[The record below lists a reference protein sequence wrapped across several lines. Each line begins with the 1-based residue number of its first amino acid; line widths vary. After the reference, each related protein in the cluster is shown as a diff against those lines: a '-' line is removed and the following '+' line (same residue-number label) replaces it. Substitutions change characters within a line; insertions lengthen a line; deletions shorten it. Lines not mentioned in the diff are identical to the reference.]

1 MRAAPAQAPAGS
13 SAEVTRP
20 GRRRRRSQTA
30 IAAVLAMIL
39 AAGAAVVALK
49 DPFRGTGHASTQIA
63 SAEYPT
69 SLYTVARQTL
79 TSRTPVD
86 ATLGYA
92 GSYYVNGQGGG
103 TLTWLPA
110 VGQVI
115 SQGGVLYRVNNGTPV
130 FLLYGSVP
138 LWRALSDGLSGADVQ
153 QLNGDL
159 VTLGY
164 ASKSELDPDSDYF
177 SAQTADAL
185 YLLQARLGL
194 TPTGTLPMGQAV
206 FEPSAVRVT
215 TVPGSLGG
223 PASGPVLQA
232 TSDQRIVTVPLET
245 TEEPDVQPGDT
256 VTITLPTGQAT
267 PGVVT
272 SVGTVATTPSG
283 GGTPTVTVDVTP
295 SHPAATGS
303 LDQAPVQV
311 SITTATAPDVLVVP
325 VDALL
330 AEPGGYAVEE
340 ATARGG
346 RRMVPVSLGL
356 FDDADG
362 MVQVTGTGLAAGQR
376 VVVPAL

>member
-1 MRAAPAQAPAGS
+1 MSAAPPQAPAGAA
-13 SAEVTRP
+13 AEIART
-20 GRRRRRSQTA
+20 GRRRHRGQTA
-30 IAAVLAMIL
+30 IAAGLAMIL
-39 AAGAAVVALK
+39 AVGGAVIALK
-49 DPFRGTGHASTQIA
+49 DPFRASGQDSAPLA
-63 SAEYPT
+63 SSEYPT
-69 SLYTVARQTL
+69 SLYTVTRQTL
-79 TSRTPVD
+79 TSQTPVD

-92 GSYYVNGQGGG
+92 GSYSVNGQGDG

-130 FLLYGSVP
+130 FLLYGLVP
-138 LWRALSDGLSGADVQ
+138 LWRALSEGLSGADVQ
-153 QLNGDL
+153 QLNRDL
-159 VTLGY
+159 VALGY
-164 ASKSELDPDSDYF
+164 ASTSDLDPDSDYF

-194 TPTGTLPMGQAV
+194 TPTGSLAMGQAV
-206 FEPSAVRVT
+206 FEPSAIRITAVS
-215 TVPGSLGG
+215 GSLGG
-223 PASGPVLQA
+223 PASGQVLQG

-245 TEEPDVQPGDT
+245 TEESGVQQGDK
-256 VTITLPTGQAT
+256 VTITLPNGQTT

-272 SVGTVATTPSG
+272 SIGTVATTPSS
-283 GGTPTVTVDVTP
+283 GGTPTITVDVTLSDP
-295 SHPAATGS
+295 SATGN

-311 SITTATAPDVLVVP
+311 SITTSTATDALVVP

-330 AEPGGYAVEE
+330 AQPGGYAVEE
-340 ATARGG
+340 ATARG
-346 RRMVPVSLGL
+346 RRLVPVALGL